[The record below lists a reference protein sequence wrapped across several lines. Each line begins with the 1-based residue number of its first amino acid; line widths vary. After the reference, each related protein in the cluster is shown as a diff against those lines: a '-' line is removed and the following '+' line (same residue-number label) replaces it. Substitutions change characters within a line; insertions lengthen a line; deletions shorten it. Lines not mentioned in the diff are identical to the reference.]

1 MLGGAPLNA
10 AVQAHQIGRFL
21 GGYAVMASRI
31 GGDELGQALVD
42 TLQTRSMDT
51 TPLQRD
57 PEAPGTVKVTLR
69 GTEPEYEIIEDVAWD
84 RLDWDDT
91 LERLAK
97 RAMRSVSARL
107 ASVSNPPGPLSSDSS
122 RLLAKRHDCS
132 TSICGNTT
140 FQWMYLRL
148 ASPPHPSSR

>member
-1 MLGGAPLNA
+1 MTDTPLIVGLGEALYDLLPVGPVLGGAPLNA

-31 GGDELGQALVD
+31 GNDELGQALVD
-42 TLQTRSMDT
+42 TLQARGMDT

-57 PEAPGTVKVTLR
+57 PEAPTGTVKVTLR

-91 LERLAK
+91 LERLDE
-97 RAMRSVSARL
+97 R
-107 ASVSNPPGPLSSDSS
+107 
-122 RLLAKRHDCS
+122 
-132 TSICGNTT
+132 
-140 FQWMYLRL
+140 
-148 ASPPHPSSR
+148 